1 MLLVLEGLAFQA
13 GFSWF
18 DVSGGAVFLC
28 VFGVEAFLVG
38 EEANEAASLFFN
50 EGKIAFCRDLMY
62 EPAALGLLGFDVHQT
77 VELS

>member
-1 MLLVLEGLAFQA
+1 M
-13 GFSWF
+13 
-18 DVSGGAVFLC
+18 
-28 VFGVEAFLVG
+28 EAFLVG

-50 EGKIAFCRDLMY
+50 EGKIAFCWDLMH